1 MLNREIPFLR
11 IIIPLCA
18 GIVSGLWFTPG
29 HSFLIIASLTLITG
43 FAASLF
49 FNRNQTNILF
59 GIVMEISLYICGL
72 LLYANEKNSL
82 SHLDEK
88 PGIYDGT
95 ITDYP
100 EEKANSI
107 KIALKLNSVLSGS
120 KSEPVN
126 GSVLIYLSKDNNKR
140 RFLPGDL
147 LKIRLTPRP
156 IVNRG
161 NPYEFDYRFYM
172 ENLGIKY
179 SAYASPDDVL
189 GSAGPHKRPLRY
201 KALIIREKII
211 NMFRERGITGER
223 LALVAAMTLGQKNM
237 LDPEQK
243 QAFIKAGVM
252 HIMAVSG
259 LHAMIL
265 SLFISH
271 LLFFLKGKLKPLRI
285 IITILL
291 LWSFA
296 FVTGLTPSV
305 LRAALM
311 FSFIWTGKLIRRNV
325 NNINSVLASAF
336 VLILLKPSV
345 IFSAGFLLSYS
356 AVIFIICFYHAL
368 YQKIC
373 YKTYIADKIWQS
385 AVVTIVAQ
393 AGTLPL
399 TISLFNRFPLWFILS
414 NIVIVPLSSLLIIIG
429 CLVPLTYPLKF
440 LSVPFAWLLDR
451 LTGFTEMLT
460 VTISKLPFSS
470 IENIGMTGSE
480 AFLLFIAFITTGFWL
495 TDRKR
500 IRTVIPLSM
509 ILAFIIATGVGDISR
524 KRSAEMIVY
533 NTISSPVIGIRT
545 GKRIYIYG
553 NNRESEADVSRHCAT
568 ARLKIIPVTF
578 KNEISAIKA
587 GDCRILVSNRL
598 NNRIIDEFNPGYVIL
613 TGKYPAIEGSVN
625 TRKINSLI
633 LAPDVSDYFSI
644 PENIRNTGLVHIV
657 RKTGAFRVA
666 L

>member
-1 MLNREIPFLR
+1 MLNREIPFFR
-11 IIIPLCA
+11 IIIPLGV

-29 HSFLIIASLTLITG
+29 HSFLITASITLITG

-49 FNRNQTNILF
+49 FNRNPANVLF
-59 GIVMEISLYICGL
+59 GIVMEMSLYTCGL
-72 LLYANEKNSL
+72 LLFTNEKKSL
-82 SHLDEK
+82 SKLEEI
-88 PGIYDGT
+88 PRIYNGT

-107 KIALKLNSVLSGS
+107 KIILKLNSVRSGS
-120 KSEPVN
+120 KPEPVR
-126 GSVLIYLSKDNNKR
+126 GSVVVYLSNDNIKR
-140 RFLPGDL
+140 SFLPGDL
-147 LKIRLTPRP
+147 LKIRLTPLP

-179 SAYASPDDVL
+179 SAYASPDDVS
-189 GSAGPHKRPLRY
+189 GSAGPHRRPLRY
-201 KALIIREKII
+201 RALIVRERII
-211 NMFRERGITGER
+211 DMYRERGITGER
-223 LALVAAMTLGQKNM
+223 LALVAAMTLGQKKM
-237 LDPEQK
+237 LEPQQK
-243 QAFIKAGVM
+243 QIFIKAGVM

-271 LLFFLKGKLKPLRI
+271 LLFFLKGKLKPLRV

-305 LRAALM
+305 MRAALM
-311 FSFIWTGKLIRRNV
+311 FSFIETGKLIRRNV

-336 VLILLKPSV
+336 VLIIIRPSV
-345 IFSAGFLLSYS
+345 IFDAGFLLSYS
-356 AVIFIICFYHAL
+356 AVLFIICFYNEL
-368 YQKIC
+368 YHKIC
-373 YKTYIADKIWQS
+373 FKTYFADKIWQS

-414 NIVIVPLSSLLIIIG
+414 NIAIVPLSSLLIIIG

-440 LSVPFAWLLDR
+440 ISGPLAWLLGR

-460 VTISKLPFSS
+460 ETISKLPFSS
-470 IENIGMTGSE
+470 IENIGMTGFE
-480 AFLLFIAFITTGFWL
+480 AFLLFIAIITTGFWL

-500 IRTVIPLSM
+500 IRAVVPLLT
-509 ILAFIIATGVGDISR
+509 ILVFVTATGVLDISR
-524 KRSAEMIVY
+524 KRSAEIIVY
-533 NTISSPVIGIRT
+533 NTISSHVIGVRT
-545 GKRIYIYG
+545 GKRIYVYG
-553 NNRESEADVSRHCAT
+553 NNPETEADVSRHCAT
-568 ARLKIIPVTF
+568 ARLKIIPMTLT
-578 KNEISAIKA
+578 NEISAIKA
-587 GDCRILVSNRL
+587 GDCRILVSNRIS
-598 NNRIIDEFNPGYVIL
+598 NRVIDEFKPGYIIL
-613 TGKYPAIEGSVN
+613 TGKYPAIEGQVN
-625 TRKINSLI
+625 TEKISSLV

-644 PENIRNTGLVHIV
+644 PEKTRIKGSVHIV
-657 RKTGAFRVA
+657 RKAGAFRVA